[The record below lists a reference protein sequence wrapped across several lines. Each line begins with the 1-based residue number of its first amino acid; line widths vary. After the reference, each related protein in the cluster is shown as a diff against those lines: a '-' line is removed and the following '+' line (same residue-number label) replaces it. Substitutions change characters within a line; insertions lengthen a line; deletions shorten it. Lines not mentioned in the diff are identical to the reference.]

1 MKRASYREAIEWLAY
16 NDDNE
21 WLDDEEPSP
30 SVSAGLVRD
39 LFDVD
44 TEKLCADL
52 KKACAKRDREES
64 AS

>member
-21 WLDDEEPSP
+21 WLDDVDDPSP

-44 TEKLCADL
+44 TDKLIKDL
-52 KKACAKRDREES
+52 KRACAKRDLEG
-64 AS
+64 